1 MYAKG
6 MNVSQ
11 IKTQIHELYEA
22 EISESLISKITDEV
36 MNEVQAWQTRPLE
49 EVYAIVYFD
58 CLQVKVRQEK

>member
-6 MNVSQ
+6 MSLSQ
-11 IKTQIHELYEA
+11 IKTQVYELYET

-49 EVYAIVYFD
+49 EVYAILIV
-58 CLQVKVRQEK
+58 CK